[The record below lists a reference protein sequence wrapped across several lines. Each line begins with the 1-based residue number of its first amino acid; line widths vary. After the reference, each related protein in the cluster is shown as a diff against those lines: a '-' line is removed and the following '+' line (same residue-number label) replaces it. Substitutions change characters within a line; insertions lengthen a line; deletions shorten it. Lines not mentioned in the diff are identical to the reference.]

1 MIRSMTAYAQSEAT
15 VEQLTASAEVRS
27 YNSRHLDL
35 VLRVPHGHRGL
46 EERIKSLVTG
56 FVDRGRVE
64 LYIKIRDES
73 ERASAYEVNLTGAE
87 AYHQALLQLKDHF
100 NIDDAIP
107 LQLLS
112 HADGVIKPAEVE
124 RDLDR
129 AWSALKSCLGDAFI
143 QLNAMREREG
153 EFLLRDFRERLDVI
167 EASLHRI
174 ESAATNLTALYQQ
187 RLTERITTL
196 TKGVI
201 ELDPARISQE
211 AAILADRSDI
221 SEETVRARSHLHQF
235 RMLLEADEPVGRKL
249 NFLLQEFNREF
260 NTMASKAGNADIS
273 HTIVSVKSE
282 LEKLREQVQNV
293 E

>member
-15 VEQLTASAEVRS
+15 VDQLTASAEVRS
-27 YNSRHLDL
+27 YNSRYLDL
-35 VLRVPHGHRGL
+35 VLRVPHGYRGL
-46 EERIKSLVTG
+46 EENIKSVVTG

-64 LYIKIRDES
+64 LHIKIRDES
-73 ERASAYEVNLTGAE
+73 ERASAYEVNLAGAE
-87 AYHQALLQLKDHF
+87 AFHQALQQVKAHF
-100 NIDDAIP
+100 NIDEPIP
-107 LQLLS
+107 LQMLS
-112 HADGVIKPAEVE
+112 HAEGVIKPAEVP

-129 AWSALKSCLGDAFI
+129 VWSVLKTCLDDACI

-153 EFLLRDFRERLDVI
+153 DFLLRDFQERLDFI
-167 EASLHRI
+167 EASLDRI
-174 ESAATNLTALYQQ
+174 EASTTDSTALYQQ
-187 RLTERITTL
+187 RLTDRITTL

-201 ELDPARISQE
+201 ELAPARISQE

-235 RMLLEADEPVGRKL
+235 RTLLDADEPAGRKL

>member
-15 VEQLTASAEVRS
+15 VDQLTASAEVRS

-35 VLRVPHGHRGL
+35 ALRVPHGYRGL

-64 LYIKIRDES
+64 LFVKIRDES
-73 ERASAYEVNLTGAE
+73 EKAFAYDVNLAGAE
-87 AYHQALLQLKDHF
+87 AYHQALLQLKEHF
-100 NIDDAIP
+100 HIDDAIP
-107 LQLLS
+107 LQMLS
-112 HADGVIKPAEVE
+112 HAEGVIAPAQIE

-129 AWSALKSCLGDAFI
+129 VWYALKSCLDDAFI

-153 EFLLRDFRERLDVI
+153 DFLSRDFKERLSFI
-167 EASLHRI
+167 ETSIDRI
-174 ESAATNLTALYQQ
+174 ESAATDLTALYRQ
-187 RLTERITTL
+187 RLTDRITTL
-196 TKGVI
+196 TKDII

-235 RMLLEADEPVGRKL
+235 RTLLSADEPVGRKL

>member
-15 VEQLTASAEVRS
+15 VDQLTASAEVRS

-35 VLRVPHGHRGL
+35 ALRVPHGYRGL

-64 LYIKIRDES
+64 LHVKIRDES
-73 ERASAYEVNLTGAE
+73 EKAFAYDINLAGAE
-87 AYHQALLQLKDHF
+87 AYHRALLRLKEHF
-100 NIDDAIP
+100 DIDDAIP
-107 LQLLS
+107 LQMLS
-112 HADGVIKPAEVE
+112 HAEGVIKPAEIE

-129 AWSALKSCLGDAFI
+129 VWHALKSCLEDAFI

-153 EFLLRDFRERLDVI
+153 DFLFRDFKERLSVI
-167 EASLHRI
+167 ENSIDRI
-174 ESAATNLTALYQQ
+174 ESAATDLTVFYRN
-187 RLTERITTL
+187 RLMDRIATL
-196 TKGVI
+196 TKDII

-235 RMLLEADEPVGRKL
+235 RTLLSADGPVGRKL